1 MSREPRTVRPVA
13 NQRIDLVG
21 TRVGLREFTRDDLDG
36 VYRIVGD
43 ERVTSH
49 LAFDARTRDEAG
61 SMLDEIMERA
71 RAEPRS
77 EYHLAVTAKGEST
90 SDEVVGFVRLGLTGV
105 RAAKLGYAVAADHHG
120 RGYATDTVRTVLRL
134 AFGPLQRHRV
144 SAAVGPD
151 NAASHA
157 VVQRTG
163 FTREGVLRDHVF
175 TNGAWRDSVLYSLLV
190 DEWIARQ
197 D

>member
-1 MSREPRTVRPVA
+1 
-13 NQRIDLVG
+13 
-21 TRVGLREFTRDDLDG
+21 
-36 VYRIVGD
+36 
-43 ERVTSH
+43 
-49 LAFDARTRDEAG
+49 
-61 SMLDEIMERA
+61 MLDEIMERA